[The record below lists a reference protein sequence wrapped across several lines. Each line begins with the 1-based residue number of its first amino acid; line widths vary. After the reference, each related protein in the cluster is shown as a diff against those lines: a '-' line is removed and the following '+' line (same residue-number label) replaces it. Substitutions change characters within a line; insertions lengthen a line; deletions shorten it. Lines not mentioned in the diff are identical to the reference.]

1 MIMCPCESACA
12 IATMIR
18 KGRAGLHAR
27 RNICQ
32 SKLRHYPILGSVLI
46 CLSRTFQRLSR
57 KPLPSPGNLLP
68 SERLRFSLS
77 MPSEQADANAVLS
90 LNAQANKFHWHWF
103 AEYQSARC
111 WVTSVQVKV
120 AVRSDI
126 TGKANRIPRWNREQI
141 GRASCRER

>member
-1 MIMCPCESACA
+1 
-12 IATMIR
+12 
-18 KGRAGLHAR
+18 
-27 RNICQ
+27 
-32 SKLRHYPILGSVLI
+32 
-46 CLSRTFQRLSR
+46 
-57 KPLPSPGNLLP
+57 
-68 SERLRFSLS
+68 

-126 TGKANRIPRWNREQI
+126 TGKANRIPRWNRERWLFDGPLNQPLYSVVI
-141 GRASCRER
+141 VAKNFLAIASGVELLFCHVAEELNVLKIKETTGIPYRYGEVKP